1 MRANTGYGPVT
12 NEELPGEAVA
22 PTRDKLVIASKF
34 GFDIHADDSRGAGTS
49 SRPEH
54 IHALAEVALKRLRT
68 DRTDLFYQHRADP
81 GVGRGACPVPV
92 RAICEGAR
100 QSILR
105 FHDAGAGLRKRRP
118 CLRRSSGRSR
128 DRREGPLACGEGARG
143 TCGDH
148 TLPAISSLGC
158 RRGYSSSRP
167 PPITRPVTSSMTT
180 Q

>member
-12 NEELPGEAVA
+12 DEELPGEAVA

-92 RAICEGAR
+92 RANCEGAR
-100 QSILR
+100 
-105 FHDAGAGLRKRRP
+105 
-118 CLRRSSGRSR
+118 SR
-128 DRREGPLACGEGARG
+128 AINLAV
-143 TCGDH
+143 
-148 TLPAISSLGC
+148 S
-158 RRGYSSSRP
+158 
-167 PPITRPVTSSMTT
+167 
-180 Q
+180 